1 MDHILNA
8 RRMIEGMNILDNSR
22 GRKIMAGDA
31 NRSKGYRRLML
42 TSLVLIFVFLFVPC
56 ATQAASD
63 RAQKKPSAFEREN
76 NETIEDLVLPI
87 PKPWTGDFGGMKEK
101 RMIRIL
107 VPYSKTFFFL
117 DRGRK
122 RGTAYELG
130 MAFENWLN
138 KKYKLKT
145 LRMRVLF
152 IPTARDRLIPG
163 LIGGLGDIAAGNL
176 TITPDRSKRIDFSIP
191 SLKDVKE
198 LVVTGPS
205 APPLNVMED
214 LGGKELFVRR
224 SSSYYEHLVALNKTF
239 KQKIILKAA
248 EEEMEDED
256 LLEMVNAGLIPMV
269 VVEDHKAHFWIQIF
283 DDITVREDLAVNTG
297 GRVAWALRK
306 NSPLLLAEV
315 NDFLK
320 NHVQRTGL
328 GNIILRRYLRS
339 TRHLKNALSER
350 EIEQFQRVVDLFKK
364 YGAKYEFDYLMLMAQ
379 GYQESRLR
387 QSAKSHRGA
396 VGIMQIL
403 PSTAENPPINIEDIH
418 KSAENNIHAGTKY
431 LRWIVDT
438 YLEDPTIDPKNRIL
452 LAFAGYNA
460 GPGNLRKFRRVAEK
474 SGLDPNVWFGN
485 VEHAAARIIGRE
497 TVQYVSNIHK
507 YYTAYKL
514 IEYHRLAK
522 HP

>member
-1 MDHILNA
+1 MKYAVD
-8 RRMIEGMNILDNSR
+8 S
-22 GRKIMAGDA
+22 
-31 NRSKGYRRLML
+31 NRLPGYRRLIL
-42 TSLVLIFVFLFVPC
+42 PLLALVLILLIIPVLMRGAF
-56 ATQAASD
+56 
-63 RAQKKPSAFEREN
+63 AQEQKTAVDTEQDAD
-76 NETIEDLVLPI
+76 EDMAELALPI
-87 PKPWTGDFGGMKEK
+87 PEPWTGDFDGMREK
-101 RMIRIL
+101 RLIRIL

-130 MAFENWLN
+130 TAFEDWLN
-138 KKYKLKT
+138 KKYKMKT
-145 LRMRVLF
+145 LRFHALF

-163 LIGGLGDIAAGNL
+163 LIEGLGDIAAGNL
-176 TITPDRSKRIDFSIP
+176 TITRERSKRVDFSIP
-191 SLKDVKE
+191 GLKDVKE

-205 APPLNVMED
+205 APPLKVLND
-214 LGGKELFVRR
+214 LGGKEIFVRR
-224 SSSYYEHLVALNKTF
+224 SSSYYEHLVALNKTL
-239 KQKIILKAA
+239 KPKIILKAA

-256 LLEMVNAGLIPMV
+256 LLEMVNAVLLPMAV
-269 VVEDHKAHFWIQIF
+269 VDDHKAHLWAQVF
-283 DDITVREDLAVNTG
+283 DDITVREDLAVHTG
-297 GRVAWALRK
+297 GRIAWAVRK

-320 NHVQRTGL
+320 NHVKKTGL
-328 GNIILRRYLRS
+328 GNILLRRYLRS
-339 TRHLKNALSER
+339 TKYVKNALSEK
-350 EIEQFQRVVDLFKK
+350 EMKQFRRVVDLFKK

-403 PSTAENPPINIEDIH
+403 PSTAENPPINMQDTH
-418 KSAENNIHAGTKY
+418 NSAENNIHAGTKY
-431 LRWIVDT
+431 LRWIADT
-438 YLEDPTIDPKNRIL
+438 YLKDPAIDPKNRTL

-460 GPGNLRKFRRVAEK
+460 GPGNLRKFRRLAEK

-497 TVQYVSNIHK
+497 TVQYVSNIYK

-514 IEYHRLAK
+514 IEHHRMIK
-522 HP
+522 S